1 MSNMSPGPLQRST
14 DQVVAER
21 VVKRRPKDRKSTI
34 ANVAAETFGA
44 LGYHAV
50 SMEDIAAKVDVSA
63 AALYRHYPS
72 KYALFRDAV
81 LALGGQLRDA
91 ATLPDYAAEWYPQ
104 ERIDWLLQSIL
115 SMTMRNRQSGALYR
129 WEGRYLEGADRAQL
143 QEQVSGVNA
152 ALAEPLAQ
160 LRPDAAPE
168 DRAMLVAAT
177 LAVIA
182 SITDHHATLP
192 PKALQQLIIDTCRT
206 VLHCNLPS
214 IAGDAISAEPAT
226 EIPVTFKHELLLEKA
241 ILLFHQRG
249 YPEVGIDDIAAA
261 AGLPPSGVY
270 RYYRS
275 KADLLTA
282 AFRRAADRVSAAIP
296 VAVAQSSDS
305 REALTRL
312 VELYVSGAFAQSEL
326 TFVYYAEIGNV
337 PPQERST
344 LRHIQR
350 LNVEEWARLL
360 TEARPELTA
369 RQARFLV
376 HAALGLVVDLGRMLR
391 FDKSPSAE
399 GRVQY
404 LMLRVLFGEEQ

>member
-1 MSNMSPGPLQRST
+1 MSPGQPRSSA

-21 VVKRRPKDRKSTI
+21 VVKRRPKNRKSTI
-34 ANVAAETFGA
+34 AAVAAESFGA

-81 LALGGQLRDA
+81 LTLGGQLRAA
-91 ATLPDYAAEWYPQ
+91 ATLPDEAATWSAEQ
-104 ERIDWLLQSIL
+104 RIDWLLQSIL
-115 SMTMRNRQSGALYR
+115 SLTITNRQSGALYR
-129 WEGRYLEGADRAQL
+129 WEGRYLEGPDQALLR
-143 QEQVSGVNA
+143 EQVNGVHA
-152 ALAEPLAQ
+152 AITQPVAE
-160 LRPDAAPE
+160 LRPELSPE
-168 DRAMLVAAT
+168 DLSMLVAAT
-177 LAVIA
+177 LAILG

-192 PKALQQLIIDTCRT
+192 PKALQKLIGNTCWT
-206 VLHCNLPS
+206 VLRSNLPS
-214 IAGDAISAEPAT
+214 ITDEEASAEPAA
-226 EIPVTFKHELLLEKA
+226 EIPETFKHELLLEKA
-241 ILLFHQRG
+241 IVLFHQRG
-249 YPEVGIDDIAAA
+249 YPEVGIDDIATA

-275 KADLLTA
+275 KADILTA

-312 VELYVSGAFAQSEL
+312 VDLYVTSAFAQSEL
-326 TFVYYAEIGNV
+326 TFVYYSEIGNV

-344 LRHIQR
+344 LRNIQR

-360 TEARPELTA
+360 TDTRPELSA

-376 HAALGLVVDLGRMLR
+376 HAALGLVVDVGRLLR
-391 FDKSPSAE
+391 FDKSPSSE
-399 GRVQY
+399 GRVQL
-404 LMLRVLFGEEQ
+404 LMLRVL